1 MPPVNSKFPGTPSP
15 DSSHNNLFPSLS
27 SFLHDKNNRK
37 LYNVMLQ
44 STKKYAKVV
53 SKIYFLQKC
62 IEGKIIPRTLLIT
75 NRPGSENVPPE
86 WTAATETCC
95 LELLRVALELEEAR
109 KVVIGNELKDTC
121 KQLVCLAGDNM
132 ILIEQ
137 LSSRLASKTVQFEA
151 EQMVLK
157 DECNNLTM
165 IVSSSYCAT
174 DSD

>member
-1 MPPVNSKFPGTPSP
+1 
-15 DSSHNNLFPSLS
+15 
-27 SFLHDKNNRK
+27 
-37 LYNVMLQ
+37 MLQ
-44 STKKYAKVV
+44 SSKKYAKVV

-86 WTAATETCC
+86 WTAATEACC

-157 DECNNLTM
+157 DEKLKKLKNPTKKQNKTTEKVQKKRKW
-165 IVSSSYCAT
+165 IPKT
-174 DSD
+174 K